1 MVGLRKL
8 KGLYYARV
16 YLPRPGYRSKEKL
29 ISLRTDNKREAAIRR
44 VEVQRYE
51 SELKAG
57 MEYTF
62 PWKNGNGLSEVV
74 RLTVDQAIKQY
85 QKARKTD
92 RLRSSTLELYKLA
105 LNHFSTVVG
114 RNTPVELINHQHIE
128 KYKEKFISGYSD
140 TTVNIY
146 LRSIRPFLNWLYD
159 RGEIKSV
166 PKISLI
172 KTGKPLPIYLSNGE
186 FAEILKAVSER
197 KYASDDLASHYQ
209 KAFHFYRE
217 TGCRLQEPFY
227 ATIHG
232 NWMIIEADCAKT
244 HRSREVYLT
253 DNLILIVNEIQD
265 RFNRFEG
272 KSKDDFIKRF
282 SVIFQKA
289 CKAAGIEGKK
299 FHCLRHTFAVRRYLQ
314 TRDIYQVAKELGHS
328 DIKTTQIY
336 ANFNLMRLAQDFPD
350 LAKDYGKPG
359 NTPESSIPD
368 TVFAD
373 TGIIQ
378 QATYRR

>member
-44 VEVQRYE
+44 VEVQRHE

-57 MEYTF
+57 MEYSF
-62 PWKNGNGLSEVV
+62 PWQSGNGLSEVV
-74 RLTVDQAIKQY
+74 RLTLDQAIKQY

-105 LNHFSTVVG
+105 LNHFSDVVG
-114 RNTPVELINHQHIE
+114 CNTPVELINHQHIE
-128 KYKEKFISGYSD
+128 KFKEKFIAG

-172 KTGKPLPIYLSNGE
+172 KTGKPLPIYLSNAE

-209 KAFHFYRE
+209 KTFHFFRE

-227 ATIHG
+227 ATIHE
-232 NWMIIEADCAKT
+232 NWMIIDADRSKT

-253 DNLILIVNEIQD
+253 NDLVLIINEIQD
-265 RFNRFEG
+265 RFDRFEG
-272 KSKDDFIKRF
+272 KSKDDFIKRY

-328 DIKTTQIY
+328 DIQTTQIY

-350 LAKDYGKPG
+350 LAKEYGRTG
-359 NTPESSIPD
+359 YTSEISIPD
-368 TVFAD
+368 TGVAD
-373 TGIIQ
+373 TGIVSQI
-378 QATYRR
+378 AYRR